1 MIAFLTTLIGKVK
14 ATINVKLK
22 IFLLLP
28 VPALNR
34 IAHN

>member
-14 ATINVKLK
+14 ATIYVKLK